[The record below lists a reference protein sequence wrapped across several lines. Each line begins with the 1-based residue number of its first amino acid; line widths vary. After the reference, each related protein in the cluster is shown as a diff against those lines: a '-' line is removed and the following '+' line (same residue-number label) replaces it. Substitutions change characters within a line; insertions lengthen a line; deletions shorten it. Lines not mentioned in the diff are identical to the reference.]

1 MVAANDNWLSGDAAA
16 MNAVGA
22 FPLTVGSADAGIVTT
37 LAARGSTT
45 PVSTPGNGTGITLIE
60 CYDGAP
66 NDTSVRL
73 VNASARAYV
82 GTGEDVLIPGF
93 VITGEGTVR
102 LLVRAVGPGL
112 TAFGVPGALA
122 DPQLTLY
129 KSSEVLATNDNWS
142 SAANPGEIV
151 SATAA
156 AGGFALVGGSKDAA
170 LVVTLGAGAY
180 TALVS
185 GVGNTTGTALVEIYV
200 LP

>member
-1 MVAANDNWLSGDAAA
+1 MVAANDNWLAGDATA
-16 MNAVGA
+16 MGAVGA
-22 FPLTVGSADAGIVTT
+22 FPLTVGSADAALVAT
-37 LAARGSTT
+37 LAPRGYTT

-66 NDTSVRL
+66 ADTSVRL
-73 VNASARAYV
+73 VNASARAFA
-82 GTGEDVLIPGF
+82 GTGDDVLIPGF
-93 VITGEGTVR
+93 VIAGEGTVR

-112 TAFGVPGALA
+112 AAFGVPGALA

-142 SAANPGEIV
+142 DAANPAEIV
-151 SATAA
+151 NATVA
-156 AGGFALVGGSKDAA
+156 AGGFALVSGSKDAA

-185 GVGNTTGTALVEIYV
+185 GVGGTTGTALVEVYLV
-200 LP
+200 P